1 MTVKEIGQMIRN
13 RRLAREMSQYDLAK
27 ATGLSQS
34 AITMYERGE
43 RRPNDEAAE
52 ALADAFNV
60 PKWAIYY
67 REDEISVPKDPD
79 PEPPQRR
86 KWRMLSAGALNLP
99 DEQLDK
105 LYAMAHVLCPD
116 DFPLEEDEE
125 ERKDEK

>member
-1 MTVKEIGQMIRN
+1 MNVGQRIKARRKELG
-13 RRLAREMSQYDLAK
+13 MSVETLAK
-27 ATGLSQS
+27 RLGVHSTTIYRYESGYIEKLDS
-34 AITMYERGE
+34 AKLEPI
-43 RRPNDEAAE
+43 
-52 ALADAFNV
+52 ADALYTT
-60 PKWAIYY
+60 PAHLMGWATK
-67 REDEISVPKDPD
+67 ESNPE

-116 DFPLEEDEE
+116 DFPLEDEE

>member
-1 MTVKEIGQMIRN
+1 MNEFAENM
-13 RRLAREMSQYDLAK
+13 RRLRIERD
-27 ATGLSQS
+27 LSQ
-34 AITMYERGE
+34 
-43 RRPNDEAAE
+43 D
-52 ALADAFNV
+52 ALAERIGTSKQVLSRYETGARIPKISMVQKIADALGVSLSELTGKEEN
-60 PKWAIYY
+60 
-67 REDEISVPKDPD
+67 
-79 PEPPQRR
+79 PPQPPKRR